1 MTLKDS
7 VCPPPPPRPPR
18 KSQLRELIWYIGGD
32 ASRQQL
38 SKGPPI
44 SPDGAPILH
53 PLSGG
58 QKHLLKMQFASY
70 HSGGLA
76 QAETS
81 EVFRA
86 QGRRD
91 SLTLGG
97 TSTGH

>member
-1 MTLKDS
+1 MTLKVS
-7 VCPPPPPRPPR
+7 VCPPPPPPTKVPA
-18 KSQLRELIWYIGGD
+18 QGAHLYIGGD

-44 SPDGAPILH
+44 SLDGAPILH

-58 QKHLLKMQFASY
+58 QQHLLKMQFPSY
-70 HSGGLA
+70 HSAGLA

-91 SLTLGG
+91 SLTPGG